1 MNGIFTALLTPFND
15 DYTINE
21 ASLKKL
27 VEFNLEKGINGFYVG
42 GSTGEGM
49 VMSPEERKEVFR
61 IVKDAA
67 GDRVPM
73 IAHCGAISTDSAID
87 MAKTAEA
94 LGYTAVSA
102 VAPFYYSFPYP
113 AIRKYYDDIVS
124 SVSIPMVV
132 YNFPGGNGFTFTAD
146 YAAEMFEDER
156 FIGIKHTSAD
166 LFALQQFKQKIK
178 RPVTVFNGFDEMC
191 LGGLSM
197 GADGAIGS
205 TYNFMADRFLKIY
218 DEFHNGSIE
227 KAQKIQNG
235 ANEIIAEM
243 IKYGVFQCE
252 KAVLTHMGIDMGPC
266 RRPFLPI
273 SKEGFEAMKK
283 VADDCKAWKAE

>member
-1 MNGIFTALLTPFND
+1 MNGIFTALLTPFRQ
-15 DYTINE
+15 DYSINE

-42 GSTGEGM
+42 GSTGESM
-49 VMSPEERKEVFR
+49 VMTAEERKEVFR
-61 IVKDAA
+61 IVKEAA
-67 GDRVPM
+67 GDKVPM
-73 IAHCGAISTDSAID
+73 IAHCGAISTDAAID
-87 MAKTAEA
+87 MAKTAES
-94 LGYTAVSA
+94 LGYTAISA
-102 VAPFYYSFPYP
+102 VAPFYYSFPYQ
-113 AIRKYYDDIVS
+113 AVRQYYTDIVS
-124 SVSIPMVV
+124 SVSLPMVV
-132 YNFPGGNGFTFTAD
+132 YNFPSGNGFTFTAD

-191 LGGLSM
+191 LGGLAM

-205 TYNFMADRFLKIY
+205 TYNFMGDKFLKIY
-218 DEFHNGSIE
+218 DEFHAGNIE
-227 KAQKIQNG
+227 AAQEIQTQ

-273 SKEGFEAMKK
+273 SKAGFDAMKA
-283 VADDCKAWKAE
+283 VAAKL

>member
-1 MNGIFTALLTPFND
+1 MKGIFTALLTPFKD
-15 DYTINE
+15 DYSINE
-21 ASLKKL
+21 ASLRKL
-27 VEFNLEKGINGFYVG
+27 VEFNIEKGVNGFYVG

-49 VMSPEERKEVFR
+49 VMTNEERKEVFR
-61 IVKDAA
+61 IVKEAA
-67 GDRVPM
+67 GDKVSL
-73 IAHCGAISTDSAID
+73 IAHCGAISTDAAID
-87 MAKTAEA
+87 MAKTADA
-94 LGYTAVSA
+94 LGYDAVSA

-124 SVSIPMVV
+124 SINIPMVV

-156 FIGIKHTSAD
+156 YLGIKHTSAD
-166 LFALQQFKQKIK
+166 LYTLQQFKQKIK

-191 LGGLSM
+191 LGGLAM

-205 TYNFMADRFLKIY
+205 TYNFMADKFLRIY
-218 DEFHNGSIE
+218 DEFHKGNIE
-227 KAQKIQNG
+227 KAQEIQTE

-273 SKEGFEAMKK
+273 SKEGNEAMKK
-283 VADDCKAWKAE
+283 VAQSL

>member
-1 MNGIFTALLTPFND
+1 MREMKGIFTALLTPFKE

-42 GSTGEGM
+42 GSTGESM
-49 VMSPEERKEVFR
+49 VMTNEERKEVFR
-61 IVKDAA
+61 IVKEAA
-67 GDRVPM
+67 GDKVPM
-73 IAHCGAISTDSAID
+73 IAHCGAISTDAAID
-87 MAKTAEA
+87 MAKTAES
-94 LGYTAVSA
+94 LGYDAVSA
-102 VAPFYYSFPYP
+102 VAPFYYSFPAA
-113 AIRKYYDDIVS
+113 AIKKYYTDIVS
-124 SVSIPMVV
+124 SVNIPMVV

-146 YAAEMFEDER
+146 YAAEMFEDKR
-156 FIGIKHTSAD
+156 FAGIKHTSAD
-166 LFALQQFKQKIK
+166 LFMLQQFKEKIDG
-178 RPVTVFNGFDEMC
+178 VTVFNGFDEMC

-205 TYNFMADRFLKIY
+205 TYNFMGDKFLKIY
-218 DEFHNGSIE
+218 DEFHNGSIK
-227 KAQKIQNG
+227 KAQEIQNE
-235 ANEIIAEM
+235 ANAIITEM

-273 SKEGFEAMKK
+273 SKEGFESMKK
-283 VADDCKAWKAE
+283 VAESL